1 MTSHYSLV
9 TVHEGLDNDPLATIC
24 QLSFSDNRVNDTKV
38 EGNKLDKRK
47 NNGICVGKINGRGER
62 GREKR
67 EDPTLIPV
75 GHNIV
80 K

>member
-1 MTSHYSLV
+1 MNFYK
-9 TVHEGLDNDPLATIC
+9 DPLATIC
-24 QLSFSDNRVNDTKV
+24 QLSFSDNGTKA
-38 EGNKLDKRK
+38 EGNKLDKRE

-62 GREKR
+62 GRETR